1 VDLQK
6 IFNNNNKKEEA
17 ERGDTKCI
25 KYKVEN
31 EAYVQAHKT
40 YIDAK
45 HIINQL
51 NLKRIEI

>member
-45 HIINQL
+45 HILNQL

>member
-31 EAYVQAHKT
+31 ESIRTGTQNIH
-40 YIDAK
+40 
-45 HIINQL
+45 
-51 NLKRIEI
+51 